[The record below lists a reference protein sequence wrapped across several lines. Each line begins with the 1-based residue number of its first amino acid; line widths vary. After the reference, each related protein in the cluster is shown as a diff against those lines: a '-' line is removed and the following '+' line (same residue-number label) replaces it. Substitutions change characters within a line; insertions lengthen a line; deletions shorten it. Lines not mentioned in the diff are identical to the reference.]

1 MTKKQGFKVTIVAFV
16 EIDKKDFG
24 KQAKAFETMDAIT
37 KTGKVP
43 ADFLTSATILSV
55 AAKQGG
61 ADVPDAPTSGDQGD
75 KTDPANVPLTTD
87 PLPAGATVLEATTD
101 LAGHIYQTVRL
112 ADGTE
117 IGRRITAEQD
127 KAETGSIPPQT
138 DDGKA
143 AEVRAAEAAKGKK

>member
-43 ADFLTSATILSV
+43 ADFLTSATILSIN
-55 AAKQGG
+55 AKQGG
-61 ADVPDAPTSGDQGD
+61 ADVPDAAKGDEF
-75 KTDPANVPLTTD
+75 DPATWPLTTE
-87 PLPAGATVLEATTD
+87 PLPEGATVLAATTMLD
-101 LAGHIYQTVRL
+101 TSIFQTVRL
-112 ADGTE
+112 VDGTE
-117 IGRRITAEQD
+117 TSRRISAEQD
-127 KAETGSIPPQT
+127 AAETGKIAPQV

-143 AEVRAAEAAKGKK
+143 AEIKAGKK